1 MKNIAI
7 LLLLLGLVSCTYD
20 YEMPDYSNIRPTYHI
35 EMSDDIKTEWEQIA
49 SKYLPDAK
57 KINIE
62 VTERD
67 KNGNILYRGTARKEA
82 DYSAYDLE
90 VTAIC
95 ITSAFTEPYE
105 ICRFKLPTKYPLRIS
120 PGASVI
126 KIDTNTDYSIEL
138 PPISE
143 RITAYDIS
151 YDSEVE
157 SLIKN
162 TIEKIY
168 HTFYTFEKSEIIITE
183 NDENGDIL
191 YQGNKESSVSQKGTK
206 TVNIAIEIYGIPKG
220 GNYPITQMG
229 ILKFEDPIDLEDLTS
244 QKKIL
249 TANMKHAFTDLL
261 PESEWQYAYDIDCDN
276 SIEESIYK
284 QMELMGHD
292 RIRNIEMLIKE
303 KDGAGNVIR
312 TINKKNGISISETSE
327 KGAKSVE
334 ICIDFYGWMKDSYN
348 DVKLGTLAFDET
360 LELKEI
366 AGKKTKLTANT
377 PHTFIDLLYIY
388 NVEYAVDI
396 RAIMND
402 AAKTLGYEILDCK
415 INVIEKDKVGNI
427 LYKGVTGGSL
437 GYHTSARGTETVEV
451 FIDFYGWPKGIY
463 GEKIKIGTI
472 TFHEK
477 FSIEEFQNKT
487 LILDTSNSY
496 TMDLMDD
503 FERIYNYHVTYGSDV
518 TSLIIKTLESMGY
531 EIAGNKILITEKDEN
546 GNIINQKYKPNGDE
560 PIYSSKGAVTVEFA
574 IEIEGRPKG
583 SYDNKSIVC
592 SLIFEET
599 FDLKAIN
606 NQTLT
611 LTTNMPYSIST
622 EKDIFS
628 IKQKKYEVPSIGGS
642 IQVEVIS
649 SNEYSIQLPI
659 VNWVSETT
667 SKTTNTNVH
676 VFTISTNN
684 SSEKRKTAIIFI
696 DNKSGV
702 TEQVT
707 IVQLGNSNDNTTDGN
722 IDGMPIEPW

>member
-7 LLLLLGLVSCTYD
+7 LLLLFGLASCTYD
-20 YEMPDYSNIRPTYHI
+20 YNMPDYSNIRLTYYI
-35 EMSDDIKTEWEQIA
+35 ETSDDIETEWEQIT
-49 SKYLPDAK
+49 SKYWPDANE
-57 KINIE
+57 INIE

-67 KNGNILYRGTARKEA
+67 KNGNVLYRGTPRKEA
-82 DYSAYDLE
+82 DYSTYALE
-90 VTAIC
+90 VAAIC
-95 ITSAFTEPYE
+95 TTSAFTEPYE
-105 ICRFKLPTKYPLRIS
+105 ICRFKLSTKYPLKIS
-120 PGASVI
+120 PVGTVI

-138 PPISE
+138 PPISD

-162 TIEKIY
+162 TIDKIY
-168 HTFYTFEKSEIIITE
+168 HTFYTFEKSKIIITE

-191 YQGNKESSVSQKGTK
+191 YQGNKESLVSQKGTK

-220 GNYPITQMG
+220 GSYPITQIG

-249 TANMKHAFTDLL
+249 TANMKHEFTDLL
-261 PESEWQYAYDIDCDN
+261 PESEWQYAYNIDCDN
-276 SIEESIYK
+276 SIEEAIYK
-284 QMELMGHD
+284 QADLMGYG
-292 RIRNIEMLIKE
+292 RIRNIEILIKE

-312 TINKKNGISISETSE
+312 TVNKKNGISISETSE

-334 ICIDFYGWMKDSYN
+334 ICVDFYGWLKDSYN
-348 DVKLGTLAFDET
+348 DVKLGTLAFDKI

-366 AGKKTKLTANT
+366 AGKETKLTVNT
-377 PHTFIDLLYIY
+377 PHTFIDLLY
-388 NVEYAVDI
+388 
-396 RAIMND
+396 
-402 AAKTLGYEILDCK
+402 
-415 INVIEKDKVGNI
+415 
-427 LYKGVTGGSL
+427 
-437 GYHTSARGTETVEV
+437 
-451 FIDFYGWPKGIY
+451 
-463 GEKIKIGTI
+463 
-472 TFHEK
+472 
-477 FSIEEFQNKT
+477 
-487 LILDTSNSY
+487 
-496 TMDLMDD
+496 
-503 FERIYNYHVTYGSDV
+503 NYRVTYGGDV
-518 TSLIIKTLESMGY
+518 TSLIIKTLETMGY

-546 GNIINQKYKPNGDE
+546 GNIIKQKYKPNGDE
-560 PIYSSKGAVTVEFA
+560 LIYSSKGAVTVEFA
-574 IEIEGRPKG
+574 IEIEGWPKG
-583 SYDNKSIVC
+583 SYDNKSIIC

-649 SNEYSIQLPI
+649 SSEYSVQLPAVDWI
-659 VNWVSETT
+659 SEAT

-684 SSEKRKTAIIFI
+684 SSEERKATIIFI
-696 DNKSGV
+696 NNKSGV

-707 IVQLGNSNDNTTDGN
+707 IVQLGNSSDNTTGGN

>member
-1 MKNIAI
+1 MKNIVI

-20 YEMPDYSNIRPTYHI
+20 YEMPDYSNIRPTYYI
-35 EMSDDIKTEWEQIA
+35 EMSDDIEAEWEQIA

-57 KINIE
+57 KIDIE

-82 DYSAYDLE
+82 DYNAYNLE

-105 ICRFKLPTKYPLRIS
+105 ICRFKLPTKYPLKIS

-138 PPISE
+138 PPISD

-220 GNYPITQMG
+220 GSYPITQMG

-303 KDGAGNVIR
+303 KDGVGNVIR

-377 PHTFIDLLYIY
+377 PHAFIDLLYIY

-402 AAKTLGYEILDCK
+402 AAKTLGYEILDRK
-415 INVIEKDKVGNI
+415 INVIEKDKNGNI
-427 LYKGVTGGSL
+427 LYQGVAGGSL
-437 GYHTSARGTETVEV
+437 GYHTCARGTETVEV
-451 FIDFYGWPKGIY
+451 YIDFYGWAKGLYEDKVKIGTIIFHEKFSIEEIQNKTLTLDTSDSYTIDLISDSERIHKYNVSYDSSIGKVIHDKVNAIGYEITSIERIITEKDVNGNILVQRQAGTEPMYSKKGAHSIEVMIDFYGWPKGVY
-463 GEKIKIGTI
+463 GEKVKIGTLL
-472 TFHEK
+472 F
-477 FSIEEFQNKT
+477 EESFILANFQNST
-487 LILDTSNSY
+487 LN
-496 TMDLMDD
+496 
-503 FERIYNYHVTYGSDV
+503 
-518 TSLIIKTLESMGY
+518 
-531 EIAGNKILITEKDEN
+531 
-546 GNIINQKYKPNGDE
+546 
-560 PIYSSKGAVTVEFA
+560 
-574 IEIEGRPKG
+574 
-583 SYDNKSIVC
+583 
-592 SLIFEET
+592 
-599 FDLKAIN
+599 
-606 NQTLT
+606 
-611 LTTNMPYSIST
+611 LTTRNNYT
-622 EKDIFS
+622 
-628 IKQKKYEVPSIGGS
+628 
-642 IQVEVIS
+642 
-649 SNEYSIQLPI
+649 L
-659 VNWVSETT
+659 
-667 SKTTNTNVH
+667 KTYLD
-676 VFTISTNN
+676 
-684 SSEKRKTAIIFI
+684 K
-696 DNKSGV
+696 
-702 TEQVT
+702 
-707 IVQLGNSNDNTTDGN
+707 DNTADGN
-722 IDGMPIEPW
+722 IDDMPIQPW